1 MAAVIVNVHDAKTQL
16 SALLNRVLQ
25 GEEITIARSGTPV
38 ARLVPLESANSHTRV
53 PGLRAG
59 GMWMADDFDAELPA
73 DFLSGETR

>member
-53 PGLRAG
+53 PGL
-59 GMWMADDFDAELPA
+59 
-73 DFLSGETR
+73 